1 MKIEISKGNESIDA
15 EEILKKR
22 VTKFSNV
29 AHLILPS
36 KLIDREVVVVV
47 PKVPTTKVFTAP
59 AKQKKDGTWK
69 INKLK
74 ELKP

>member
-36 KLIDREVVVVV
+36 KLIDREVVVNE
-47 PKVPTTKVFTAP
+47 F
-59 AKQKKDGTWK
+59 
-69 INKLK
+69 
-74 ELKP
+74 